1 MLTYV
6 LHTLFLVASFSHRR
20 FTRVRKAEERQ
31 RKEAEL
37 RRLKNLKREEI
48 RKRLRAIQDMSG
60 GALLDDGEG
69 AGGGGAA
76 GAEGGTGRVDAQ
88 ALIEGDFD
96 PQQ

>member
-1 MLTYV
+1 M
-6 LHTLFLVASFSHRR
+6 
-20 FTRVRKAEERQ
+20 RKAEERQ

-60 GALLDDGEG
+60 GALLDEEGVDGAETKG
-69 AGGGGAA
+69 KGKGRAKGSGGG
-76 GAEGGTGRVDAQ
+76 VDAQ
-88 ALIEGDFD
+88 ALVEGDFD

>member
-1 MLTYV
+1 M
-6 LHTLFLVASFSHRR
+6 
-20 FTRVRKAEERQ
+20 RKAEERQ

-69 AGGGGAA
+69 E
-76 GAEGGTGRVDAQ
+76 GAEGGGNGRVDAQ

-96 PQQ
+96 PEQ

>member
-1 MLTYV
+1 MV
-6 LHTLFLVASFSHRR
+6 SRVVFAIFLLYIHIVFHSV
-20 FTRVRKAEERQ
+20 RVRKAEERQ
-31 RKEAEL
+31 RKETEL

-48 RKRLRAIQDMSG
+48 RKRLRAIQEMSG

-69 AGGGGAA
+69 AAGAEGGAA
-76 GAEGGTGRVDAQ
+76 GAGRVDAQ

>member
-1 MLTYV
+1 MLFV
-6 LHTLFLVASFSHRR
+6 CVPSSP
-20 FTRVRKAEERQ
+20 TRVRKAEERQ

-69 AGGGGAA
+69 EAGGAGGAA
-76 GAEGGTGRVDAQ
+76 GTGGGRTGRVDAQ

-96 PQQ
+96 PEQ